1 MRRGRRRRERRAQPP
16 PAASL
21 MSQCRAGSS
30 PVGRPDPGMGEER
43 GEEGEKGGVNEEGKR
58 EVVTLKV
65 LVTSE

>member
-30 PVGRPDPGMGEER
+30 PVGRPDPGMGEEL
-43 GEEGEKGGVNEEGKR
+43 GGGVGERGG
-58 EVVTLKV
+58 
-65 LVTSE
+65 S

>member
-30 PVGRPDPGMGEER
+30 PVGRPDPGMEEGTER
-43 GEEGEKGGVNEEGKR
+43 GGYRGVNEKW
-58 EVVTLKV
+58 
-65 LVTSE
+65 

>member
-30 PVGRPDPGMGEER
+30 PVGRPDPGMGEEL
-43 GEEGEKGGVNEEGKR
+43 GGGGVNEEGKR